1 MSPTAEGQIRGQD
14 HRAAFVALSN
24 DLEELGSKDSAS
36 HDDHVAELAY
46 HYAHGGNP
54 DKAVEYCLR
63 AVRKFVNVGS
73 RTEAL
78 AQFESGLELLQ
89 DLPEGDRRAEIEL
102 DLRNAVFGAIG
113 DIKGLASPEVE
124 RSIERALA
132 LCQRPRY
139 QLGKELVG
147 TLWNVLRSATP
158 TQRLQS
164 GGHNQRPN
172 RSGGKARQ
180 YRASCGSAEL
190 VSLHEHGRG
199 SL

>member
-1 MSPTAEGQIRGQD
+1 
-14 HRAAFVALSN
+14 
-24 DLEELGSKDSAS
+24 
-36 HDDHVAELAY
+36 
-46 HYAHGGNP
+46 
-54 DKAVEYCLR
+54 
-63 AVRKFVNVGS
+63 VNVGS
-73 RTEAL
+73 NTEAL

-172 RSGGKARQ
+172 RSG
-180 YRASCGSAEL
+180 AEA
-190 VSLHEHGRG
+190 
-199 SL
+199 